1 MGEMRFML
9 DNPLII
15 TDGWAER
22 EQEKAKFLG
31 ALLKASERINREDKE
46 AAESLKKLLQGVPKG
61 KRLRGWNLRYN
72 PDTGEL
78 IERTPWFD

>member
-1 MGEMRFML
+1 MSNVEFL
-9 DNPLII
+9 QAL
-15 TDGWAER
+15 A
-22 EQEKAKFLG
+22 KAAAKRD
-31 ALLKASERINREDKE
+31 EEDRK
-46 AAESLKKLLQGVPKG
+46 AAEALAVLLWGVPKG

>member
-1 MGEMRFML
+1 MEFQILMGA
-9 DNPLII
+9 PLII
-15 TDGWAER
+15 DDGWVER

-31 ALLKASERINREDKE
+31 ALLEASERINREDKE

>member
-1 MGEMRFML
+1 
-9 DNPLII
+9 
-15 TDGWAER
+15 
-22 EQEKAKFLG
+22 
-31 ALLKASERINREDKE
+31 LKASERINREDKE